1 MGTTISVIIP
11 VKNEESKIET
21 CLKAVFS
28 QTLKP
33 CEVIVVDGH
42 STDKTVE
49 NALKFPVQLYYEE
62 YPTRA
67 GANNVGDAIIQLLV
81 DSDLR
86 AAMEENVKIKAGE
99 LSWDSIAK
107 KHLMLYN
114 SLLES

>member
-67 GANNVGDAIIQLLV
+67 GANNVG
-81 DSDLR
+81 
-86 AAMEENVKIKAGE
+86 
-99 LSWDSIAK
+99 IAK
-107 KHLMLYN
+107 ARGD
-114 SLLES
+114 